1 MRTLASLGMGE
12 GQLCSCA
19 VVVLC
24 WRWAVLEL
32 RSQML
37 FFWRKD
43 VKKGEGGAER
53 MNYFSTS
60 VCWWRR
66 KKERMKE

>member
-24 WRWAVLEL
+24 CSWRWAVLEL
-32 RSQML
+32 MSQLL
-37 FFWRKD
+37 FFWRRD
-43 VKKGEGGAER
+43 VKKWEGEGEGIGYCRRVCCWRR
-53 MNYFSTS
+53 MN
-60 VCWWRR
+60 
-66 KKERMKE
+66 E